1 MREQLLKK
9 AGEIL
14 NKRDFPKIHFY
25 DQDFVDIYDKTWNWL
40 SDFWI
45 DTESGEQSNDGLFV
59 YPINGKF
66 VLDQAEAIF
75 SSFFL
80 VYSNRNYPANKNI
93 DFFYERQE
101 ENGAIRWK
109 YDAAT
114 KEAIF
119 DKKNPEGVGLPLFA
133 WAEFNLYHKSANKRR
148 ISTWNGLTQLLNS
161 RTDFIQFRRNAPPCS
176 ILRGKVHFFPWI
188 STAAWQSM

>member
-1 MREQLLKK
+1 M
-9 AGEIL
+9 

-40 SDFWI
+40 SEYWI
-45 DTESGEQSNDGLFV
+45 NTETGEQDSEGLFV
-59 YPINGKF
+59 YPVNGKYI
-66 VLDQAEAIF
+66 LDQLETIF

-80 VYSNRNYPANKNI
+80 VYSNRNYPASKNI
-93 DFFYERQE
+93 DYFYARQE

-114 KEAIF
+114 NSPVI
-119 DKKNPEGVGLPLFA
+119 DKKNPEGIGLPLFA

-148 ISTWNGLTQLLNS
+148 IKEVMPVLQ
-161 RTDFIQFRRNAPPCS
+161 
-176 ILRGKVHFFPWI
+176 K
-188 STAAWQSM
+188 